1 MEIIRAEHV
10 SKEFGCT
17 FRLGPLDLRVA
28 PGEILGIVGPEG
40 SGKTTL
46 LKLLWGFIRPDD
58 GRISIFGMEPHLNQ
72 LRLRHRVGYLGP
84 NPRFHSEWTA
94 KQFAQYLGHFYS
106 GWNEMET
113 SRLLSYFAIDPN
125 SKIRDLSSGDRSKVA
140 IVSVTSHRP
149 ELLLLD
155 EPISSIDRASRRAI
169 LRFLSRLAKERHI
182 SILLSC
188 SLSDD
193 LDYIADSVLML
204 KDGRAVEYASGLR
217 ES

>member
-1 MEIIRAEHV
+1 MDIIRAEHV
-10 SKEFGCT
+10 SKDVGPT

-28 PGEILGIVGPEG
+28 PGETLGIAGPAG

-46 LKLLWGFIRPDD
+46 LKLLWGFIRPDE
-58 GRISIFGMEPHLNQ
+58 GCISIFGMEPHLNQ
-72 LRLRHRVGYLGP
+72 LRLRRRVGYLGP

-113 SRLLSYFAIDPN
+113 IRLLSCFALDPN
-125 SKIRDLSSGDRSKVA
+125 SKIRDLSNGDRTKVA
-140 IVSVTSHRP
+140 IVSVASHRP

-155 EPISSIDRASRRAI
+155 EPTSSTDRASRRAI
-169 LRFLSRLAKERHI
+169 LRFLARLAKDRRI
-182 SILLSC
+182 SILITCALG
-188 SLSDD
+188 DD

-204 KDGRAVEYASGLR
+204 KDGRAVEYASALR